1 MKTSAPIPEINV
13 PIAPGAL
20 PGVLRQLYG
29 GRRSGD
35 LVMLE
40 GAHRTRFRVVRGH
53 IVHAESS
60 DPNLHF
66 GALLLA
72 SEQISQENFELASA
86 IVRSGQARLG
96 EALVMMGFL
105 DAEQVEAGLAYHV
118 RRVLQQAL
126 GWRLGHVAF
135 VPKDADPADPYDRPL
150 PETTGDLV
158 ASAARELP
166 EAVIEWQLGD
176 EARVLVPAVDPLV
189 RFQRTSLTAI
199 DGFVLSR
206 VDGTLS
212 ARDVITAIA
221 LPATDV
227 RRSLFL
233 LLCVGLVEYASEA
246 PPAARDTAQFLR
258 TEIEELWADL
268 RQRDHFAVLG
278 VVRDATPAEIKA
290 AYYRQAKRYHPDV
303 HHNPALTD
311 LGGKLED
318 IFARVVEAHRV
329 LTDADARGRYRG
341 TLERLEK
348 AATAPPEPRL
358 APKPGRGEVVYKV
371 VVKQPPAPPPPPVA
385 AAEPPLPADVGGMY
399 KRAQERF
406 DEGRYWEAIAILG
419 EMVPI
424 ATGLDR
430 VRGRLLLARAFL
442 KHPETERE
450 AERELLAATREDTH
464 QVEAFALLGN
474 LYARRQMNARAAA
487 MLRRALELNPR
498 HKAARADLADVELS
512 MADGPKRAT

>member
-1 MKTSAPIPEINV
+1 MSSPGPVPEINAA
-13 PIAPGAL
+13 IAPGVL
-20 PGVLRQLYG
+20 PDVLRQLYV

-66 GALLLA
+66 GALLLE
-72 SEQISQENFELASA
+72 SEQISRENFELASA
-86 IVRSGQARLG
+86 VVRSGQARLG

-105 DAEQVEAGLAYHV
+105 DQDQVEAGLAYHV

-135 VPKDADPADPYDRPL
+135 VPKEADPTDPYDRPL
-150 PETTGDLV
+150 PETTGEMV

-166 EAVIEWQLGD
+166 DAVIEWQLGD
-176 EARVLVPAVDPLV
+176 DSRVLVPAQDPLL

-212 ARDVITAIA
+212 ARDVVAATA
-221 LPATDV
+221 LPALDV
-227 RRSLFL
+227 KRSLFL
-233 LLCVGLVEYASEA
+233 LLCVGLVEYVREA
-246 PPAARDTAQFLR
+246 PRAQKDSAQFLR
-258 TEIEELWADL
+258 QEIEDLWADL
-268 RQRDHFAVLG
+268 RHRDHFEVLG
-278 VVRDATPAEIKA
+278 VGRDATPAEIKA

-303 HHNPALTD
+303 HHNPALVD

-318 IFARVVEAHRV
+318 VFARVVEAHRV
-329 LTDADARGRYRG
+329 LSDADARNRYRAA
-341 TLERLEK
+341 LERLEK
-348 AATAPPEPRL
+348 AAAAPPEPPR
-358 APKPGRGEVVYKV
+358 AAAQRPFQFRV
-371 VVKQPPAPPPPPVA
+371 VVKESSLPPPPPEPVPVDVA
-385 AAEPPLPADVGGMY
+385 GMF

-419 EMVPI
+419 ELVPI
-424 ATGLDR
+424 A
-430 VRGRLLLARAFL
+430 RGAEQARARLLLARAYL
-442 KHPETERE
+442 KHPETERD
-450 AERELLAATREDTH
+450 AERELLAITRDAPEN
-464 QVEAFALLGN
+464 VEGFALLGN
-474 LYARRQMNARAAA
+474 LYARRKMNARAAA
-487 MLRRALELNPR
+487 LLRRALELNPR
-498 HKAARADLADVELS
+498 HRAARADLADVEL
-512 MADGPKRAT
+512 ALAEAARRR

>member
-1 MKTSAPIPEINV
+1 MSPSAPIPEINV

-53 IVHAESS
+53 LVHAESS

-66 GALLLA
+66 GTLLLA
-72 SEQISQENFELASA
+72 SEQISQENFERASA
-86 IVRSGQARLG
+86 LVRSGQARLG
-96 EALVMMGFL
+96 EALVMLGFL

-135 VPKDADPADPYDRPL
+135 VPKEPDPADPYDRPL
-150 PETTGDLV
+150 PETTGELV

-166 EAVIEWQLGD
+166 EAVIEWQQGD

-212 ARDVITAIA
+212 ARDVITSIA
-221 LPATDV
+221 LPATEV

-246 PPAARDTAQFLR
+246 PPAARDSAQFLR

-268 RQRDHFAVLG
+268 RHRDHFAVLG
-278 VVRDATPAEIKA
+278 VARDATPAEIKA

-329 LTDADARGRYRG
+329 LTDADARNGYRG

-348 AATAPPEPRL
+348 VATAPP
-358 APKPGRGEVVYKV
+358 AAKSGRGEVVYKV
-371 VVKQPPAPPPPPVA
+371 AVKQQQQQPVPAA
-385 AAEPPLPADVGGMY
+385 GPPLPADVGGMF

-450 AERELLAATREDTH
+450 AERELLAATREDTRH
-464 QVEAFALLGN
+464 VEAFALLGN
-474 LYARRQMNARAAA
+474 LYARRKMNARAAA

-498 HKAARADLADVELS
+498 HKAARADLANVELS
-512 MADGPKRAT
+512 MTDGPKRAT